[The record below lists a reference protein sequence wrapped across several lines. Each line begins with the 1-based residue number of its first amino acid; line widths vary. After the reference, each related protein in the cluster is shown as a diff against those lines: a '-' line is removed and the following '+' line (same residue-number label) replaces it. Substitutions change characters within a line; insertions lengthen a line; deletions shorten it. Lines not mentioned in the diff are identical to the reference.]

1 MAANALRVSLIEPR
15 KQVLPSGVSMT
26 PALPCRKTR
35 SRGTTR
41 TWTLPAAQQLPQLA
55 VALPLQQRLDL
66 HRRLV
71 PALLEVG
78 LARGLRHRDVGRVQL
93 AVADDPHVG
102 DARDLLADQL
112 EDGAAEV
119 ARDAPVRR
127 GAAQPVAQERVV
139 EPLPAGGVA
148 VDSAHGLTPLRL
160 RRTAPQRIAAIARAS
175 RAPPHRWGTG
185 AGSRPGPGWRRVP
198 DLR

>member
-1 MAANALRVSLIEPR
+1 MEPR

-26 PALPCRKTR
+26 PALPCRKTLSLR
-35 SRGTTR
+35 HHAHLDVAG
-41 TWTLPAAQQLPQLA
+41 PQQLPQLA
-55 VALPLQQRLDL
+55 VALPLQQRLHL
-66 HRRLV
+66 HGRLV
-71 PALLEVG
+71 PALLQVG

-127 GAAQPVAQERVV
+127 GAAQLVAQERVV

-148 VDSAHGLTPLRL
+148 VYGGHGLR
-160 RRTAPQRIAAIARAS
+160 AILVC
-175 RAPPHRWGTG
+175 T
-185 AGSRPGPGWRRVP
+185 
-198 DLR
+198 